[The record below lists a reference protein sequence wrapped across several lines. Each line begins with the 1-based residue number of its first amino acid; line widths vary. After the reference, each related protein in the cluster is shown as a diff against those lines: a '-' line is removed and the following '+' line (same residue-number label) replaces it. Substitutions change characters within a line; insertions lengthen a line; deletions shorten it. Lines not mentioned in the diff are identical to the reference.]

1 MRQVELI
8 QVSDA
13 GKIFF
18 KLWVY
23 TPPSD
28 FRENLER
35 NIQSI
40 LKTENEV
47 TVMSNFT
54 KVPSEK
60 EFELWLKDLIH
71 LFKDDI
77 EEILLTG
84 SRAGNYARENSD
96 WDVAVCLKN
105 DDAEKEK
112 EISFHPMLRMEGIE
126 IYFIRG
132 DGRLKIWHEIDDFI
146 KSDEELD
153 EFVKNCIENGS
164 PIGDFNRFFK
174 ELKYNHECLYKSSWG
189 CNPTK

>member
-1 MRQVELI
+1 M
-8 QVSDA
+8 
-13 GKIFF
+13 
-18 KLWVY
+18 Y